1 MSELTGHVK
10 QLEKV
15 VEALKKVDKAPSSE
29 GDVLNLLTAALSAL
43 DGLEVSL
50 ARQAVVDR
58 QALAREAVEQQVA
71 TRRQDL
77 EHAARAAGLTYR
89 RLSKSDKVAAFGVD
103 YSNRKVKLTVG
114 SEELMSFEETSGS
127 KVLERIVAERDR
139 LNAGLLPREQFF
151 RVLKSAFAMARADG
165 KVSDGKAKIRDLFP
179 YIAVARQL
187 TSDAFRK
194 RPSAKAYVDYS
205 MAMLAYELSRFG
217 EHEQGWACG
226 GERISNQGPAM
237 ATQHEAVMLPD
248 TAGNP
253 VQVLW
258 VWIA

>member
-15 VEALKKVDKAPSSE
+15 VAALKKADKAPSSD
-29 GDVLNLLTAALSAL
+29 GDTLNLLTGALSAL
-43 DGLEVSL
+43 DGLDVPL
-50 ARQAVVDR
+50 ARRAVVDR
-58 QALAREAVEQQVA
+58 QAHVRDSLEQQVA
-71 TRRQDL
+71 VRRQDL
-77 EHAARAAGLTYR
+77 ERGARAAGLPYR

-114 SEELMSFEETSGS
+114 SEELLSFEETSGS
-127 KVLERIVAERDR
+127 KVLERIVAEQGR
-139 LNAGLLPREQFF
+139 LNAAMLPREQFF
-151 RVLKSAFAMARADG
+151 RVLKAAFALARADG
-165 KVSDGKAKIRDLFP
+165 KVSDGKAKIRELFP

-194 RPSAKAYVDYS
+194 KPSAKSYVDYS

-237 ATQHEAVMLPD
+237 ATQHEAVVLPD
-248 TAGNP
+248 TGGNP